1 MLSLTV
7 LARRA
12 LGAPAYDQYDLPQHQ
27 SVEGYP
33 QSSRGY
39 QGPPVVPVI
48 LPGGFIAD
56 TEEVARAKESH
67 FSAYARAASNNKYNP
82 AEERYSQPKYNAAA
96 APQYSQVQQP
106 QPQRQQDY
114 NVPQHRYTGPVV
126 TRAYTPAP
134 TRNPVYQSQPTYSP
148 QQRYQGP
155 PVIPVI
161 LPNGYIAETADVEA
175 ARQQHFELVAQAQAA
190 VARAQERDSKRYGY
204 TGTHGSQREDDG
216 SQYEDPEENY
226 NQVYQ
231 PAPVVNS
238 YNAPQRASGRPLY
251 QGPSAVPVVL
261 PSGHIADTAEVAAAK
276 ISHLQ
281 QLLDAAQK
289 SLPQQR
295 YQSAR

>member
-1 MLSLTV
+1 M

-12 LGAPAYDQYDLPQHQ
+12 LGAPAYDQYSQPQYQ
-27 SVEGYP
+27 SVEGYQ
-33 QSSRGY
+33 QSARGY

-67 FSAYARAASNNKYNP
+67 FSAYARAASSNKYNP
-82 AEERYSQPKYNAAA
+82 AEEQYSQPKYNAAA

-114 NVPQHRYTGPVV
+114 NVPQHRYTGPV

-134 TRNPVYQSQPTYSP
+134 VKTPVYQTQPAYSP
-148 QQRYQGP
+148 QQKYQGP

-161 LPNGYIAETADVEA
+161 LPNGYLAETADVEA
-175 ARQQHFELVAQAQAA
+175 AKQHHFELVAQAQAA

-204 TGTHGSQREDDG
+204 TGTYTQREDDG
-216 SQYEDPEENY
+216 SQYDDSEDNY

-231 PAPVVNS
+231 QPALQQQRNS
-238 YNAPQRASGRPLY
+238 YNAPQRTSGRQAY
-251 QGPSAVPVVL
+251 QGPSAAPVVL
-261 PSGHIADTAEVAAAK
+261 PSGHIADTAEVTAAK

-295 YQSAR
+295 Y